1 MKKLKPGA
9 KGSIDKMPRRTKK
22 KVRYFEDLSLGEFW
36 EAPSRTHTEALFYAF
51 QLASGDNRPLHYDME
66 YCKSLGLPGLVAHG
80 FQVLAQCA
88 PGASD
93 MSRGEA
99 EIRILG
105 MLETSAK
112 FLAPVYSGD
121 TVYPALEIIGLEP
134 QRTTG
139 AMLLRTTVHNQRD
152 ELCFEGQLRMLLAKR
167 IRDGVT

>member
-1 MKKLKPGA
+1 MTWSTA
-9 KGSIDKMPRRTKK
+9 
-22 KVRYFEDLSLGEFW
+22 
-36 EAPSRTHTEALFYAF
+36 
-51 QLASGDNRPLHYDME
+51 Q
-66 YCKSLGLPGLVAHG
+66 SLGLPGLVAHG

-93 MSRGEA
+93 MSRGDY

-121 TVYPALEIIGLEP
+121 TVYPALEIVGLEE

-139 AMLLRTTVHNQRD
+139 VMATVHNQRE
-152 ELCFEGQLRMLLAKR
+152 ELCFEGQLRMLVAKR
-167 IRDGVT
+167 SRDEANER

>member
-1 MKKLKPGA
+1 M
-9 KGSIDKMPRRTKK
+9 
-22 KVRYFEDLSLGEFW
+22 
-36 EAPSRTHTEALFYAF
+36 
-51 QLASGDNRPLHYDME
+51 
-66 YCKSLGLPGLVAHG
+66 AHG

-93 MSRGEA
+93 MSRGET

-139 AMLLRTTVHNQRD
+139 VMLLRTTVHNQRD
-152 ELCFEGQLRMLLAKR
+152 ELCLEGQLRMLVAKR
-167 IRDGVT
+167 IRDVVT